1 MNLVKLGDMN
11 KVRIHTLTV
20 AALAGLVLGFS
31 GCSSSSAP
39 PAPPVTPEQLTQLQ
53 QTYRNQR
60 PDARVGEVTAVLSSS
75 NLASISD
82 VPVKDFTEGDI
93 ITFLDSNGKVLTMG
107 KVEAVTENSLT
118 VKYDPPGKGGREPA
132 IGDVAVRLI
141 H

>member
-1 MNLVKLGDMN
+1 MN
-11 KVRIHTLTV
+11 KVCIHGLTV
-20 AALAGLVLGFS
+20 ATLAGLVLALS
-31 GCSSSSAP
+31 GCSTASPP

-75 NLASISD
+75 NLASVSD